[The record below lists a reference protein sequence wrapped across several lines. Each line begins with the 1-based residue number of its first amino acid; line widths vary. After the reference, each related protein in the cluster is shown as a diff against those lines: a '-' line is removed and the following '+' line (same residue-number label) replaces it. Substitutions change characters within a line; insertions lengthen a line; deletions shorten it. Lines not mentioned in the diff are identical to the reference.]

1 MLMLV
6 LVLVKRSK
14 KSGLVV
20 KVNLC
25 VDKSSM
31 SHNSWSQN
39 ALDRC
44 GMDNIICPLCCAMLR
59 CAGLLQ
65 YELTRLY

>member
-1 MLMLV
+1 MLV

-14 KSGLVV
+14 KSGPVV
-20 KVNLC
+20 KVNIC

-31 SHNSWSQN
+31 SHNSLSQN

-65 YELTRLY
+65 MS

>member
-1 MLMLV
+1 M
-6 LVLVKRSK
+6 LVKRSK

-44 GMDNIICPLCCAMLR
+44 GMDNMSFVLCYAALCWLA
-59 CAGLLQ
+59 AI
-65 YELTRLY
+65 